1 MAVARLLL
9 APSYKDPN
17 SHARDDNC
25 DDNADNSFNMTMI
38 MIIAMTVAM
47 AILTTIVKVA
57 RQFPSLTSVGIL

>member
-25 DDNADNSFNMTMI
+25 DDNADNSFDMTMI
-38 MIIAMTVAM
+38 MIIVMTVVL
-47 AILTTIVKVA
+47 AILITIVKVA
-57 RQFPSLTSVGIL
+57 RQFSSSAAIL